1 MRGYA
6 TMLSMVGAMN
16 DQQKDFMDKILT
28 SVDQMGTLVD
38 NLLDLGRIEAG
49 LGLDLEDVDIEEFI
63 AEVIDSYRPQAV
75 NKQISID
82 VDIADGMEPVEADR
96 TLLRQAVANI
106 LDNAIR
112 YTPAE
117 GKVSIHVAQRDDMQ
131 LVIIKDTG
139 VGIAPTDQAR
149 LFEKFYRTRGREGDR
164 EAGLGL
170 GLAIV
175 KSIVEQHGGQ
185 ISVESRLGVG
195 STFTIEI
202 PIRSP
207 LLSSDDHHPEGE
219 ESE

>member
-1 MRGYA
+1 
-6 TMLSMVGAMN
+6 
-16 DQQKDFMDKILT
+16 
-28 SVDQMGTLVD
+28 
-38 NLLDLGRIEAG
+38 

-82 VDIADGMEPVEADR
+82 VVIADGMETVEVDR
-96 TLLRQAVANI
+96 TLIRQAVANI

-117 GKVSIHVAQRDDMQ
+117 GQVSIRVTQENDLQ
-131 LVIIKDTG
+131 LIAIKDTG

-149 LFEKFYRTRGREGDR
+149 LFEKFYRARRREGDR
-164 EAGLGL
+164 ETGLGL

-185 ISVESRLGVG
+185 ISVESRLGEG
-195 STFTIEI
+195 STFTLEI

-207 LLSSDDHHPEGE
+207 LLGSEDRHPEGRE
-219 ESE
+219 GA